1 MKKYWLTFDVLS
13 TVLITFVNNPPTSAS
28 IRENVNG
35 ERGEEVHSLAKE
47 VDVQVTET
55 RMAVDL
61 VGEDSAEV

>member
-35 ERGEEVHSLAKE
+35 ERGGTLSCQRR
-47 VDVQVTET
+47 DVQVTET